1 MERKIEIE
9 ITAAERALL
18 LWSLISGKVENEQ
31 YLKNYPESSIADDI
45 RREIKMADAL
55 YDKIYDATFGLV

>member
-1 MERKIEIE
+1 MDMQIE

-31 YLKNYPESSIADDI
+31 YLKNYPESSVADQV
-45 RREIKMADAL
+45 RAEIKLADAL
-55 YDKIYDATFGLV
+55 YDKIYNATFGLV

>member
-1 MERKIEIE
+1 MEMQIE

-31 YLKNYPESSIADDI
+31 YLKNYPESSIADDV
-45 RREIKMADAL
+45 RTEIKMADAL
-55 YDKIYDATFGLV
+55 YEKIYNATFGLV

>member
-1 MERKIEIE
+1 MDMQIE

-31 YLKNYPESSIADDI
+31 YLKNYPESSIADQL
-45 RREIKMADAL
+45 RAEIKMVDAL
-55 YDKIYDATFGLV
+55 YDKIYNATFGLV